1 MAIVGL
7 EWIVLAVIIVIVIYI
22 IWLVYERII
31 EHMIEDLSA
40 RALAVIRSRGG
51 KASID
56 DLIIFGGLP
65 PSKVNE
71 VIGVLLEKGLIKV
84 VEEGGRTLYELV

>member
-1 MAIVGL
+1 MAIAGL
-7 EWIVLAVIIVIVIYI
+7 EWIVLIVIIIIV
-22 IWLVYERII
+22 WLVYRRIVKRR
-31 EHMIEDLSA
+31 IEDLSA

-56 DLIIFGGLP
+56 DLIVFGGLP

-71 VIGVLLEKGLIKV
+71 VIGVLLERGLIKV

>member
-1 MAIVGL
+1 M
-7 EWIVLAVIIVIVIYI
+7 EWIVLIVIIVIV
-22 IWLVYERII
+22 WLVYRRIVKRR
-31 EHMIEDLSA
+31 IEDLSA

-56 DLIIFGGLP
+56 DLIVFSGLP

-71 VIGVLLEKGLIKV
+71 VIGVLLERGLIKV

>member
-1 MAIVGL
+1 MAIAGL
-7 EWIVLAVIIVIVIYI
+7 EWIVLIVIIVIV
-22 IWLVYERII
+22 WLVYRRIVKRR
-31 EHMIEDLSA
+31 IEDLSA

-56 DLIIFGGLP
+56 DLIVFGGLP

-71 VIGVLLEKGLIKV
+71 VIGVLLERGLIKV

>member
-1 MAIVGL
+1 M
-7 EWIVLAVIIVIVIYI
+7 EWIVLIVIIVIV
-22 IWLVYERII
+22 WLVYRRIVKRR
-31 EHMIEDLSA
+31 IEDLSA

-56 DLIIFGGLP
+56 DLIVFGGLP

-71 VIGVLLEKGLIKV
+71 VIGVLLERGLIKV

>member
-1 MAIVGL
+1 M
-7 EWIVLAVIIVIVIYI
+7 EWIVLIVIIVIV
-22 IWLVYERII
+22 WLVYRRIVKRR
-31 EHMIEDLSA
+31 IEDLSA

-56 DLIIFGGLP
+56 DLIVFGGLP

-71 VIGVLLEKGLIKV
+71 VIGVLLESGLIKV

>member
-1 MAIVGL
+1 MAIAGL
-7 EWIVLAVIIVIVIYI
+7 EWIVLIVIIVIV
-22 IWLVYERII
+22 WLVYRRIVKRR
-31 EHMIEDLSA
+31 IEDLSA

-56 DLIIFGGLP
+56 DLIVFGGLP

-71 VIGVLLEKGLIKV
+71 VIGVLLESGLIKV